1 MTRQAIPEHDD
12 QDATY
17 YEVEAIIDS
26 RINIPVHTCFASSA
40 MERSSMVAE

>member
-1 MTRQAIPEHDD
+1 MTRQGSPEHDD

-26 RINIPVHTCFASSA
+26 RINSSVHTYFASNA
-40 MERSSMVAE
+40 MKRSSMVAE